1 MHLDHYFHHKQT
13 KNKGNT
19 RILFGIVFGTITAV
33 LLLLYIFTIVT
44 DNFPWISPNREA
56 FGTHP
61 HPGESE
67 LWTINSGDAPKTDN
81 FKLPPGYKI
90 EPIVWNLTL
99 PGSVA
104 FDDKG
109 NMYIGEVGSSYG
121 QFFAT
126 PRILKVNQQ
135 EQEQQQQEQQQ
146 QQSENNISSSSAL
159 IDRFLFEPITDI
171 EFNKADGLLY
181 VSHRAMISTVNTTN
195 GQVKDIVLGLPTVD
209 SGTHPQGQIV
219 FGPNDGR
226 VYFTTGTPTNSGV
239 VDESDFT
246 TGWLKVMPQMHDIP
260 GQDIILTGQNFKS
273 KNLLDPTDK
282 SNVTTGAFVPFG
294 TSTKEGQIIK
304 GEKKNCTGCIL
315 SVKADG
321 SDLRL
326 HAWGLR
332 NPYGMVFGNEGNNL
346 FIANNG
352 ADDKGIRPITND
364 TDNLY
369 ILDTD
374 KSSKNNN
381 NNNITWYGWPD
392 FYGNGEP
399 VTNPKF
405 PQSYKINQTNPNFL
419 IKNHPPVT
427 KPFVQL
433 GHAIGHTQAAFSNN
447 TDFVAGE
454 NGMIFIGEFGTIS
467 PVTHIRI
474 GPTGEG
480 GKIVGQKIIMVDP
493 QTGNLTDFISLK
505 RPDPNFRPVGLEF
518 NPDGNALYIADFG
531 KVEIRKI
538 TPQGAELPISVVWTY
553 PNTGIIWKITKSSDG
568 NDNIP
573 PTSIASTTTNT
584 AATPAAATSDYD
596 YDDDKRTMTTAIR
609 PIQQGIEQKEQVV
622 QVPYYHHYQ
631 TVSTTNTAA
640 NLEEQSTTNTNT
652 NTNTNDTSSIEE
664 TSKNVQIAIPR
675 DAIYSKSGPYYMP
688 TTTHVQP
695 GANVTWHNGDI
706 AVHTATSSDDSS
718 FDTGPIEP
726 GKSASATIPNKQGQ
740 FLYYCTIHPY
750 MTATLN
756 VAASGINLAQIAGNA
771 STINTTT
778 SNVTTTTTTP
788 PTPTEQKK
796 ETALSQLGSVLKLY
810 NANIPIDIP
819 LSKGFVDGK
828 EVFFI
833 TTDASDEKLAQNLTN
848 QTGFKVNFAPLIA
861 KAPDESVAHFYV
873 FKNGIKGKGSLGFQ
887 PNVADSQPGD
897 ENYSPLWKIKIVQWN
912 NNVAPTEL
920 KSETE
925 IMDAITKGNLTV
937 TETDLIVNCP
947 FVKWDGGSMKI
958 RDNKTITDDSKYGD
972 GQVLNIDIEKMIAT
986 FVAHRGW
993 GPDGK
998 ALYYIVT
1005 DATPEMPANMMG
1017 VPLVKKDEHL
1027 VSSPTS
1033 PLVAPDLFQ
1042 FENGIN
1048 GSGPMGFQAG
1058 IGGASPDDSNYSPM
1072 WRISSITWK
1081 DPSQARILETMGDI
1095 VSLQQAGL
1103 ITVKPAMNGTN
1114 VVNCPFFDTETVFQ
1128 HKSKVIQTTATTA
1141 AATTTAITPSDST
1154 GGEPEPES
1162 PPERQEIPPSSIS
1175 NQTGEA
1181 ATTVQSQQN
1190 QLQQPLPTVKEDER
1204 EEDDDDDEEEDDDD
1218 DDDNK
1223 EEEEDDDDN

>member
-1 MHLDHYFHHKQT
+1 MTL
-13 KNKGNT
+13 
-19 RILFGIVFGTITAV
+19 
-33 LLLLYIFTIVT
+33 
-44 DNFPWISPNREA
+44 PNREA
-56 FGTHP
+56 FATHP
-61 HPGESE
+61 HSGAAE
-67 LWTINSGDAPKTDN
+67 LWTINSGDAPNTDN

-90 EPIVWNLTL
+90 EPIVWNLTF

-109 NMYIGEVGSSYG
+109 NMYIGEAGSSYG
-121 QFFAT
+121 YGQFFST

-135 EQEQQQQEQQQ
+135 EQQQQQEQQ
-146 QQSENNISSSSAL
+146 SGNNISSSIL

-181 VSHRAMISTVNTTN
+181 VSHRAMVSTVNTTN

-226 VYFTTGTPTNSGV
+226 IYFTTGTPTNSGV

-294 TSTKEGQIIK
+294 TSTKEGQVIK

-315 SVKADG
+315 SVKTDG

-332 NPYGMVFGNEGNNL
+332 NPYGMVFGNEGNKL

-374 KSSKNNN
+374 KSSKNNNNN

-419 IKNHPPVT
+419 IKNHPPLT

-447 TDFVAGE
+447 TDFIAGE

-505 RPDPNFRPVGLEF
+505 GPDPNFRPVGLEF
-518 NPDGNALYIADFG
+518 NPDGSALYIADFG

-538 TPQGAELPISVVWTY
+538 TPEGAELPISVVWPY
-553 PNTGIIWKITKSSDG
+553 PNTGIIWKVTKSSDG
-568 NDNIP
+568 NNN
-573 PTSIASTTTNT
+573 TSTTLD
-584 AATPAAATSDYD
+584 AATTTAVFDN
-596 YDDDKRTMTTAIR
+596 DDDKRIVTTATR
-609 PIQQGIEQKEQVV
+609 TIQEGVEQKEQVIP
-622 QVPYYHHYQ
+622 VPYHQYYQ
-631 TVSTTNTAA
+631 TVSTTNAA
-640 NLEEQSTTNTNT
+640 VNLEKQPIANTN
-652 NTNTNDTSSIEE
+652 NNAIEE

-688 TTTHVQP
+688 TTTYVQP

-706 AVHTATSSDDSS
+706 AVHTATASDDSS

-726 GKSASATIPNKQGQ
+726 GKSASVTIPNQQGQ

-756 VAASGINLAQIAGNA
+756 VAASGSKPEQIDGNI
-771 STINTTT
+771 STTT
-778 SNVTTTTTTP
+778 STSDITATT

-796 ETALSQLGSVLKLY
+796 ETALSQLGSVLKLS

-828 EVFFI
+828 EAFFI
-833 TTDASDEKLAQNLTN
+833 TTDASDKKLAQNLTN
-848 QTGFKVNFAPLIA
+848 QTGFKVNFAPLLA

-887 PNVADSQPGD
+887 ANVADSKPGD

-912 NNVAPTEL
+912 NNVAPKEL

-925 IMDAITKGNLTV
+925 IMDAKTKGNLTV

-958 RDNKTITDDSKYGD
+958 RVNKTITDDSKYGD

-998 ALYYIVT
+998 TLYYIVT

-1058 IGGASPDDSNYSPM
+1058 IGGAGPNDSNYSPM

-1081 DPSQARILETMGDI
+1081 DPSQARILETMGDMI
-1095 VSLQQAGL
+1095 SMQQAGL

-1128 HKSKVIQTTATTA
+1128 HKSKVIQTILPSSTAATATTA
-1141 AATTTAITPSDST
+1141 ITLSASMA

-1162 PPERQEIPPSSIS
+1162 PPPERQEIPSSIS

-1181 ATTVQSQQN
+1181 ATIQSQQN
-1190 QLQQPLPTVKEDER
+1190 QPQQPLPTVKEDER
-1204 EEDDDDDEEEDDDD
+1204 GENDEEEESEEKDDEEEDD
-1218 DDDNK
+1218 
-1223 EEEEDDDDN
+1223 